1 MEEITYQGE
10 TYRPITRDGLYMAT
24 QDGKVLSKKRG
35 EPILLSLQCRADG
48 SRYYYLSL
56 KGHKRRTVVS
66 IKRVIYAARKRVF
79 LQDLKPGKVYY
90 VDDKDRALCASREAF
105 SRWLHR
111 YDNAKAIRDP
121 DDRVARLID
130 NLRLQEQYHRDRDI
144 RPLRDK
150 LEAMKPGLLLYTR
163 SCIVGDRDRAQELV
177 DEAVSMFLS
186 AVCARKVIVADLSG
200 YLKGIIRNY
209 RTKRRKLMQQSLPDE
224 DRYMPES
231 LDEWE

>member
-10 TYRPITRDGLYMAT
+10 TYRPITRDGLYLAT

-48 SRYYYLSL
+48 SRYYFLSL

-90 VDDKDRALCASREAF
+90 VDDNDRALCASREAF

-121 DDRVARLID
+121 ADRVAKLIG
-130 NLRLQEQYHRDRDI
+130 NLRLQEQYHRNRDI
-144 RPLRDK
+144 QPLRDK

-163 SCIVGDRDRAQELV
+163 ALIVGDRDRAQELV

-224 DRYMPES
+224 DRFMPES

>member
-10 TYRPITRDGLYMAT
+10 TYRPITRDGLYLAT

-121 DDRVARLID
+121 ADRVARLID

-163 SCIVGDRDRAQELV
+163 SLIVGDRDRAQELV

>member
-10 TYRPITRDGLYMAT
+10 TYRPITRDGMYLAT
-24 QDGKVLSKKRG
+24 TDGKVLSLKRG
-35 EPILLSLQCRADG
+35 KPVLLSLFCCPGR
-48 SRYYYLSL
+48 SRSYFFSL
-56 KGHKRRTVVS
+56 KGHKRRTMAS
-66 IKRVIYAARKRVF
+66 INRVIYAARKGVC
-79 LQDLKPGKVYY
+79 LEDLKPGKVYY

-105 SRWLHR
+105 SRWMHR
-111 YDNAKAIRDP
+111 YDKAKVIRDP
-121 DDRVARLID
+121 ADRVAELID

-150 LEAMKPGLLLYTR
+150 LEAMKPELLLYTR
-163 SCIVGDRDRAQELV
+163 ALIVGDRDRAQELV

-224 DRYMPES
+224 DRFMPES

>member
-10 TYRPITRDGLYMAT
+10 TYRPITRDGLYLAT
-24 QDGKVLSKKRG
+24 HDGKVLSKKRG

-48 SRYYYLSL
+48 SRYYFLSL

-90 VDDKDRALCASREAF
+90 VDDNDRALCASREAF

-121 DDRVARLID
+121 ADRVARLIG
-130 NLRLQEQYHRDRDI
+130 NLRLQEQYHRNRDI
-144 RPLRDK
+144 QPLRDK

-163 SCIVGDRDRAQELV
+163 SCLVENSDRAQELV

-186 AVCARKVIVADLSG
+186 AVCARKVIVADIRG

-224 DRYMPES
+224 DRFMPES

>member
-10 TYRPITRDGLYMAT
+10 TYRPITRDGLYLAT

-90 VDDKDRALCASREAF
+90 VDDKDRAICASREAF

-111 YDNAKAIRDP
+111 YDNAKVIRDP
-121 DDRVARLID
+121 ADRVARLID

>member
-10 TYRPITRDGLYMAT
+10 TYRPITRDGMYLAT

-48 SRYYYLSL
+48 SRYYFLSL

-90 VDDKDRALCASREAF
+90 VDDNDRALCASREAF

-121 DDRVARLID
+121 ADRVAKLIG

-144 RPLRDK
+144 QPLRDK

-163 SCIVGDRDRAQELV
+163 SCIVENSDRAQELV

-186 AVCARKVIVADLSG
+186 AVCARKVIVADIRG

>member
-10 TYRPITRDGLYMAT
+10 TYRPITRDGLYLAT

-121 DDRVARLID
+121 ADRVARLID

>member
-1 MEEITYQGE
+1 MPRRWEQ
-10 TYRPITRDGLYMAT
+10 
-24 QDGKVLSKKRG
+24 
-35 EPILLSLQCRADG
+35 ILFFG
-48 SRYYYLSL
+48 
-56 KGHKRRTVVS
+56 
-66 IKRVIYAARKRVF
+66 
-79 LQDLKPGKVYY
+79 
-90 VDDKDRALCASREAF
+90 
-105 SRWLHR
+105 WLHR

-121 DDRVARLID
+121 ADRVAKLIG

-144 RPLRDK
+144 QPLRDK

-163 SCIVGDRDRAQELV
+163 SCIVENSDRAQELV

-186 AVCARKVIVADLSG
+186 AVCARKVIVADIRG

>member
-121 DDRVARLID
+121 ADRVARLID